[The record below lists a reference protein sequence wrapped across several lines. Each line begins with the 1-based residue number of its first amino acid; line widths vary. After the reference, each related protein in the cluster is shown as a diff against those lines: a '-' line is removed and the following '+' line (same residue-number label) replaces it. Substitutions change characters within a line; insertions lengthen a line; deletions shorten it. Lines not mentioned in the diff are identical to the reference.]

1 MKNYGY
7 MRVSTDKQ
15 DSENQRGAILEYTNK
30 HSLGQIEFFGETIS
44 SRKTDRAIFQLIEKL
59 APADN
64 LVIFELSRLGRSI
77 SELESIRVKIAEKGA
92 TIHAISQNLTIM
104 PDGSDITTQA
114 LIFAFSISAQL
125 ERQMISDRTKNA
137 LQARKAKGLPMGR
150 PAGVSKL
157 DAHSDAIKGYQSKGL
172 NLTAISK
179 LIDCNRQTLANWL
192 AYQENLSRLRV

>member
-15 DSENQRGAILEYTNK
+15 DSENQRGAILEYSNK
-30 HSLGQIEFFGETIS
+30 HCLGQIEFFGETIS
-44 SRKTDRAIFQLIEKL
+44 SRKTDRAIFQLIDRL
-59 APADN
+59 APDDN
-64 LVIFELSRLGRSI
+64 LVIFELSRLGRSMT
-77 SELESIRVKIAEKGA
+77 ELESIRVKIAERGA
-92 TIHAISQNLTIM
+92 TIHAISQNLTIT

-157 DAHSDAIKGYQSKGL
+157 DGLREVIMNYQDKGL

-192 AYQENLSRLRV
+192 EAQKQ

>member
-1 MKNYGY
+1 MNYGY

-15 DSENQRGAILEYTNK
+15 DAENQKGAILEYANK
-30 HSLGQIEFFGETIS
+30 HDLGQIEFISETIS
-44 SRKTDRAIFQLIEKL
+44 TRKSDRAIFQLIARL
-59 APADN
+59 ATGDN
-64 LVIFELSRLGRSI
+64 LIIFELSRLGRSMA
-77 SELESIRVKIAEKGA
+77 ELESIRVKIAEKGA
-92 TIHAISQNLTIM
+92 TIHAISQNLTIT

-114 LIFAFSISAQL
+114 LIFAFSIAAQL

-150 PAGVSKL
+150 PSGQSKL
-157 DAHSDAIKGYQSKGL
+157 DAHSDAIQGYLSKGL

-192 AYQENLSRLRV
+192 ETKGITK

>member
-1 MKNYGY
+1 MNYGY

-15 DSENQRGAILEYTNK
+15 DAENQRGAILEYANK
-30 HSLGQIEFFGETIS
+30 HGLAGIEFISEVIS
-44 SRKTDRAIFQLIEKL
+44 SRKADREIFQLIARL
-59 APADN
+59 AAGDN
-64 LVIFELSRLGRSI
+64 LIIFELSRLGRSMG
-77 SELESIRVKIAEKGA
+77 ELESIRVKIAEQGA
-92 TIHAISQNLTIM
+92 TVHAISQGLTIT
-104 PDGSDITTQA
+104 PDGNDIPTKA
-114 LIFAFSISAQL
+114 LIFALEISAQI

-157 DAHSDAIKGYQSKGL
+157 DALSETIKGYQAKGL

-192 AYQENLSRLRV
+192 ESNK

>member
-1 MKNYGY
+1 MMNYGY

-15 DSENQRGAILEYTNK
+15 DAENQRGAILEYTNK
-30 HSLGQIEFFGETIS
+30 HDLGQIEFISEVIS
-44 SRKTDRAIFQLIEKL
+44 SRKSDRDIFQLINRL
-59 APADN
+59 ATGDN
-64 LVIFELSRLGRSI
+64 VVIFELSRLGRSMA
-77 SELESIRVKIAEKGA
+77 ELESIRVRIAEKGA
-92 TIHAISQNLTIM
+92 TIHAISQNLTIT
-104 PDGSDITTQA
+104 PDGSDIPTQA
-114 LIFAFSISAQL
+114 LIFSFSIAAQL

-157 DAHSDAIKGYQSKGL
+157 DAHSEAIRGYQAKGL

-192 AYQENLSRLRV
+192 ETKGITK